1 MPDATGNPYLSIVAM
16 LMAGLDGIE
25 RKIDPNSEGFGP
37 FEENFNI
44 QEIKDKYN
52 LPKAPNTL
60 QEALIALE
68 QDYTFLTKE
77 NVFPEQLVKA
87 WIEVKETLEIE
98 AINKRPH
105 PYEYDLYY
113 DL

>member
-1 MPDATGNPYLSIVAM
+1 MPDATGNPYLSLVAM

-25 RKIDPNSEGFGP
+25 KEIDPTKAGFGP
-37 FEENFNI
+37 FEENFNV
-44 QEIKDKYN
+44 QEVVEKFH
-52 LPKAPNTL
+52 LHRAPNTF

-68 QDYTFLTKE
+68 KNHDFLTKD
-77 NVFPEQLVKA
+77 NVFPEELIKT
-87 WIEVKETLEIE
+87 WIKVKETLEIE
-98 AINKRPH
+98 ALQTRPH